1 MPAGVLSHPTLVLN
15 RNWQPIRIA
24 TVARALVM
32 VFNGTARVV
41 DPETFQTFTWGDWSR
56 IHPRDGDRFVQAVTM
71 RLKAPEVVVLND
83 YDRVPANVVTF
94 SRRNLF
100 KRDHYVC
107 QYCGRQAPPDELT
120 IDHIVPRSQGGE
132 STWENCVV
140 ACLDCNK
147 RKGNRTPDQA
157 GMRLRRKPMRP
168 KWQPL
173 YALRE
178 IRIESWSKFI
188 SEAYWNVELER

>member
-41 DPETFQTFTWGDWSR
+41 DPETFQTFTWADWSR

>member
-41 DPETFQTFTWGDWSR
+41 DPETFQTFTWADWSR
-56 IHPRDGDRFVQAVTM
+56 IHPRDGDCFVQAVTM

>member
-1 MPAGVLSHPTLVLN
+1 
-15 RNWQPIRIA
+15 
-24 TVARALVM
+24 M

-41 DPETFQTFTWGDWSR
+41 DPETFQTFTWADWSR
-56 IHPRDGDRFVQAVTM
+56 IRPRENDRFVQAVRL
-71 RLKAPEVVVLND
+71 RLKAPEVVVLNE
-83 YDRVPANVVTF
+83 YDRVPVNVVTF

-120 IDHIVPRSQGGE
+120 IDHVIPRSQGGH
-132 STWENCVV
+132 SSWENCVV

-147 RKGNRTPDQA
+147 RKGNRTPEQA
-157 GMRLRRKPMRP
+157 GMRLRRKPTRP

-173 YALRE
+173 YSSRE
-178 IRIESWSKFI
+178 IRIQSWSKFI
-188 SEAYWNVELER
+188 SEAYWNVELQQ

>member
-41 DPETFQTFTWGDWSR
+41 DPETFQTFTWADWSR

-83 YDRVPANVVTF
+83 YDRVPVNVVTF

>member
-41 DPETFQTFTWGDWSR
+41 DPETFQTFTWADWSR
-56 IHPRDGDRFVQAVTM
+56 IRPRDDDRFVQGVTM

-120 IDHIVPRSQGGE
+120 IDHVIPRSQGGE

-147 RKGNRTPDQA
+147 RKGNRTPEQA
-157 GMRLRRKPMRP
+157 GMRLRRKPTRP
-168 KWQPL
+168 RWQPL
-173 YALRE
+173 YALKE

-188 SEAYWNVELER
+188 SEAYWNVELQR